1 MFSNLTTAQRLG
13 LGFGLVLS
21 LMIMLSAI
29 GIQRVGFIDR
39 TLTDVSDGATVKQR
53 YAINFRGSVHDR
65 AISIRDAVLVHD
77 PLKLAAHLREIERLA
92 SFYRESARPMDTLI
106 AESSNA
112 TERKLLQDIKD
123 IEASALPMTEALI
136 DIRQTGDRE
145 AARLFLLS
153 DVSPAYSEWLR
164 RVNAFIDYQESEI
177 SRDITAVRETASG
190 FRMLTLIATAIA
202 LILSV
207 FVSLMIIRTMRATLG
222 AEPHE
227 VAEVIR
233 GLAAGRLDQRIDTDY
248 PDSVMGTVKLTM
260 SRLRDTMREVAQAAE
275 ALTQSSSQLLGTS
288 DSNNQQI
295 RVQSAEAQQ
304 MATAINQMAA
314 TVNEIASYAASA
326 ARATRNADG
335 EVENGNL
342 MVKDASGAIQ
352 HLAATLEDAAETVQQ
367 VSRDSGDIEKIT
379 EVINGIAEQ
388 TNLLALNA
396 AIEAARAGE
405 QGRGFAVVADEVRA
419 LAARTQHSTR
429 EIQEM
434 IGRLQEGAGKAATV
448 MQTSRDLARTTVEQT
463 TRAEAALGKIR
474 HEVGEINDMNAQ
486 IASAS
491 EQQSAVAEE
500 VNQNI
505 IRIHDAT
512 MLTSAGSDQV
522 AASSHELAA
531 LADQLT
537 SKVSFFQLGER
548 SERAQR
554 NMR

>member
-1 MFSNLTTAQRLG
+1 MFSQLSTAQRLG

-21 LMIMLSAI
+21 LMVILSGI

-39 TLTDVSDGATVKQR
+39 TLTEVSEGATAKQR

-65 AISIRDAVLVHD
+65 AIAIRDAVLVHD
-77 PLKLAAHLREIERLA
+77 PLKLQGHLREIERLDR
-92 SFYRESARPMDTLI
+92 FYQESAVSMDALMTNT
-106 AESSNA
+106 ANP
-112 TERKLLQDIKD
+112 TERRLLADIKD
-123 IEASALPMTEALI
+123 IEATTLPITSQLL
-136 DIRQTGDRE
+136 DIRQSGDRE
-145 AARLFLLS
+145 SARVFLLS
-153 DVSPAYSEWLR
+153 DVSPAYTEWLK
-164 RVNAFIDYQESEI
+164 RVNAFIDYQEAQIGHDI
-177 SRDITAVRETASG
+177 SAVRETAGG
-190 FRMLTLIATAIA
+190 FRMLTIIATGIA
-202 LILSV
+202 LVLNV
-207 FVSLMIIRTMRATLG
+207 LVSMLIIRQLRSTLG

-227 VAEVIR
+227 VADAIR
-233 GLAAGRLDQRIDTDY
+233 GLAAGKLDQPIVTRY
-248 PDSVMGTVKLTM
+248 PDSVMGTLKLTM

-275 ALTQSSSQLLGTS
+275 ALTQSSSQLLKTS

-295 RVQSAEAQQ
+295 RLQSTEAQQ

-314 TVNEIASYAASA
+314 TVNEVASYAASA

-379 EVINGIAEQ
+379 EVINSIAEQ

-434 IGRLQEGAGKAATV
+434 IGRLQTGAGKAAQV
-448 MQTSRDLARTTVEQT
+448 MQTSRDLARSTVEQT
-463 TRAEAALGKIR
+463 TRAESALNKIR

-537 SKVSFFQLGER
+537 AKVSFFQLGDR
-548 SERAQR
+548 PLPGFR
-554 NMR
+554 

>member
-1 MFSNLTTAQRLG
+1 MLSQLSTAQRLG

-21 LMIMLSAI
+21 LMIILSGI

-39 TLTDVSDGATVKQR
+39 TLTEVSEGATAKQR

-65 AISIRDAVLVHD
+65 AIAIRDAVLVQD
-77 PLKLAAHLREIERLA
+77 PLKLNAHLREIERLDR
-92 SFYRESARPMDTLI
+92 FYQESAVSMDLLM
-106 AESSNA
+106 ADAANP
-112 TERKLLQDIKD
+112 TERKLLADIKS
-123 IEASALPMTEALI
+123 IEASTLPITLEML
-136 DIRQTGDRE
+136 DIRQAGDRE
-145 AARLFLLS
+145 SARVFLLS
-153 DVSPAYSEWLR
+153 DVSPGYTEWLKR
-164 RVNAFIDYQESEI
+164 INAYIDYQEAQI
-177 SRDITAVRETASG
+177 GRDISAVRETASG
-190 FRMLTLIATAIA
+190 FRMLTLIATGIA
-202 LILSV
+202 LVLSV
-207 FVSLMIIRTMRATLG
+207 LVSVLIIRQLRSTLG

-227 VAEVIR
+227 VAEAIR
-233 GLAAGRLDQRIDTDY
+233 GLAAGKLDQPIQTRY
-248 PDSVMGTVKLTM
+248 PESVMGTLKLTM
-260 SRLRDTMREVAQAAE
+260 SRLRDTMREVTQAAE
-275 ALTQSSSQLLGTS
+275 ALTLSSGQLLKTS

-295 RVQSAEAQQ
+295 RLQSTEAQQ

-314 TVNEIASYAASA
+314 TVNEVASYAASA

-367 VSRDSGDIEKIT
+367 VSRDSSDIEKIT
-379 EVINGIAEQ
+379 EVINSIAEQ

-434 IGRLQEGAGKAATV
+434 IGRLQAGAGKAAEV

-463 TRAEAALGKIR
+463 TRAESALGKIR

-537 SKVSFFQLGER
+537 AKVSFFQLGDR
-548 SERAQR
+548 TRGGPR
-554 NMR
+554 